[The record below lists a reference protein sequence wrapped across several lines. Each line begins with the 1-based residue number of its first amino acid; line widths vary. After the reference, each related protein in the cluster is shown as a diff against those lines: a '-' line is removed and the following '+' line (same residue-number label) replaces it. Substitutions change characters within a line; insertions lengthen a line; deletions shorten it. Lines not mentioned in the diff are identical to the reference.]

1 MSTDDTTATA
11 DATESMVDWDFAV
24 STARRLTRP
33 GPDISREEAAQA
45 VSDLREFAALSE
57 GHVREY
63 TGLHT
68 SGGRAPVL
76 VVDRNGWVQAN
87 ADGFREVLAPLAAKL
102 REKRG
107 SDQGGG
113 GPSLGSFGARVTG
126 FEAGALLAFLSGK
139 VLGQFDPFWN
149 GGTPSANG
157 NGHGAPPVGRLL
169 LVAPNVVHVERELGV
184 DPRDF
189 RLWVCLHEETHRV
202 QFTAVPW
209 LRDYLRG
216 QIGEFLQQTDLDP
229 SAMFSQLRQGLEQVG
244 KAVRGEGQEVS
255 FIDLVQTPA
264 QKAILDRVTA
274 VMSLLEGHADVVM
287 DGVGPGV
294 IPSVDHIRGKFQ
306 ERRGGGT
313 WLDQLLKRLLGL
325 DAKMK
330 QYRDGAIFVRGV
342 VDKVGMEGFNR
353 VWTSGETLPTKAE
366 ITDPDAWVRRVH
378 GDAAVA

>member
-1 MSTDDTTATA
+1 
-11 DATESMVDWDFAV
+11 MVDWDFAV
-24 STARRLTRP
+24 NTARRLTRP
-33 GPDISREEAAQA
+33 GPQISREEAVQA

-63 TGLHT
+63 TGLLT

-76 VVDRNGWVQAN
+76 VVDRIGWVQAN

-107 SDQGGG
+107 EQGNSGTG
-113 GPSLGSFGARVTG
+113 NNPLGSFGARVTG

-149 GGTPSANG
+149 GGPPSS
-157 NGHGAPPVGRLL
+157 NGHGTPVGRLL

-184 DPRDF
+184 VPRDF

-209 LRDYLRG
+209 LRDYLKA

-229 SAMFSQLRQGLEQVG
+229 SAMLSQLRQGLEQVG

-264 QKAILDRVTA
+264 QRAILDRVTA

-294 IPSVDHIRGKFQ
+294 IPSVEQIREKFQ

-330 QYRDGAIFVRGV
+330 QYRDGAIFVRGAI
-342 VDKVGMEGFNR
+342 DRVGMEGFNR
-353 VWTSGETLPTKAE
+353 VWTSAETLPTKAE